1 MPKPSVSTSPWLAI
15 PPNPLR
21 LTKMT
26 GRRRARSGSGR
37 AFRGALIVLGWTL
50 ACVAAIKYVLSLA

>member
-1 MPKPSVSTSPWLAI
+1 MPKPSAPTTSWLAG

-26 GRRRARSGSGR
+26 GRRRPRWGPGR
-37 AFRGALIVLGWTL
+37 AVRGALLVLGWTL
-50 ACVAAIKYVLSLA
+50 ACAAAIKYVLSLA

>member
-1 MPKPSVSTSPWLAI
+1 MPKPSAPTTSRLAR
-15 PPNPLR
+15 PSNPLR

-26 GRRRARSGSGR
+26 GCRHRSGPGR
-37 AFRGALIVLGWTL
+37 AFRGALLVLVWML